1 MALLNAQ
8 LEVKQMCGRCA
19 LSCVFVT
26 PQDGECNP
34 FSTLIACSLMQ
45 DRPLF
50 YAKTRVGSFLAHGV
64 DGAFGGG
71 IEPTKQEKIGCVGG
85 WSIKI
90 TKIFMLLHYV
100 KKMLLLAKN
109 DCVI

>member
-8 LEVKQMCGRCA
+8 LEVKQMCDRCA

-64 DGAFGGG
+64 DGAFRGG
-71 IEPTKQEKIGCVGG
+71 IEPTKQGKIGWIGG
-85 WSIKI
+85 WPIKNARN
-90 TKIFMLLHYV
+90 FMLLHYV

-109 DCVI
+109 DCVM

>member
-1 MALLNAQ
+1 MLSWKS
-8 LEVKQMCGRCA
+8 KQMRDRST

-26 PQDGECNP
+26 PQDGECYP
-34 FSTLIACSLMQ
+34 FSTPIACSLMQ

-50 YAKTRVGSFLAHGV
+50 YAKTRAGSFFARRV

-71 IEPTKQEKIGCVGG
+71 IEPTKQGKIGWIGG
-85 WSIKI
+85 WPIKI